1 MSTRA
6 MYGGSNK
13 LKMVKPMEGSMTL
26 LQVCTFCKTAITGT
40 IVVNDDTA
48 VIVMK
53 IKMKPLHCTRSMGI
67 RTYLYVLC
75 YVNFVRW
82 IMP

>member
-1 MSTRA
+1 
-6 MYGGSNK
+6 
-13 LKMVKPMEGSMTL
+13 MTL

-53 IKMKPLHCTRSMGI
+53 IKMKPLHCRRGLGPIYMS
-67 RTYLYVLC
+67 
-75 YVNFVRW
+75 FV
-82 IMP
+82 IYIF